1 MSKVS
6 IKTEVIQTNRVTPKI
21 KTVSS
26 PAERKKD
33 VKANRRSSLSKIKN
47 VNPATKTEATSDRL
61 MCGFIQERRVRCG
74 KQNCKCARG
83 EYHTSF
89 YHVWYSYG
97 ERFQKYIRRADV
109 DELRAACL
117 NYRLLQ
123 QQIRANRIYHKQLFA
138 RARAL
143 FRMGIL

>member
-6 IKTEVIQTNRVTPKI
+6 IKTEIIQIQRVTPKI
-21 KTVSS
+21 EVVETVS
-26 PAERKKD
+26 ERKKD
-33 VKANRRSSLSKIKN
+33 VKAKRRASLSTKKN
-47 VNPATKTEATSDRL
+47 SKSATKTGAESSRL
-61 MCGFIQERRVRCG
+61 MCGFMEERRVRCG
-74 KQNCKCARG
+74 RQNCRCARG
-83 EYHTSF
+83 EKHISY
-89 YHVWYSYG
+89 YHVWYSG
-97 ERFQKYIRRADV
+97 GFRFRRYIRRADV
-109 DELRAACL
+109 DEMRAACL